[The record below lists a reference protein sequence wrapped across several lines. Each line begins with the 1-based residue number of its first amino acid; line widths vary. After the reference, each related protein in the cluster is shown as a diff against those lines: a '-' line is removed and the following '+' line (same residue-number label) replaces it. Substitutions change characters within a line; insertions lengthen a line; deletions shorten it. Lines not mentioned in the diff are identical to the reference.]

1 MLSHMG
7 IAEHEHDLG
16 HTLLPLSQ
24 HIQCCAIH
32 IGRIIDGVR
41 AATEQGVG
49 H

>member
-1 MLSHMG
+1 MLSHTG

-16 HTLLPLSQ
+16 DTLLPLSQ
-24 HIQCCAIH
+24 HIQYSPIH
-32 IGRIIDGVR
+32 IGGIIEGVR